1 MKQKYTEEL
10 GYQSDLSSLAGWNL
24 KFSQIQ
30 IHVSSG
36 NYSTDTSPIV
46 VLCLSS
52 WHLTLSTQLSMLRK
66 TLKRTPMQIYA
77 TLPICGFIFCCTLP
91 IKFQLHHLP
100 VLQSPC
106 PRFSK
111 TTMLC
116 WGSSPVLQERK
127 CLQAEG
133 QDAHLF
139 HFVSFVSLREHS
151 PVLKAVISCRLS
163 SFLVVYDVRES
174 LLPLK
179 LPTWLEG

>member
-1 MKQKYTEEL
+1 MKQKCTEEL

-52 WHLTLSTQLSMLRK
+52 WHLTLSMQLSMLRK
-66 TLKRTPMQIYA
+66 IFKRTPMQIYA

-116 WGSSPVLQERK
+116 LGSSPVLQGRK
-127 CLQAEG
+127 CLQGEG
-133 QDAHLF
+133 QDAHCF
-139 HFVSFVSLREHS
+139 HFVSFVSLRQHS